1 MTRFDLLSNY
11 FDVTME
17 FLKKS
22 FFVLFL
28 GENSIFF
35 VADEAITDAN
45 YTQVINKLCN
55 MYFAYTLLY

>member
-1 MTRFDLLSNY
+1 M
-11 FDVTME
+11 
-17 FLKKS
+17 
-22 FFVLFL
+22 FL

-55 MYFAYTLLY
+55 MYFAYTFIKAKSSYTRISN